1 MFSIQDGTM
10 PDSTFLPVNDK
21 FVCSYCLK
29 LHTSGLEICL
39 ESTFCFL
46 MLAEV
51 SSPGKVVRMLEE
63 VVAWQWVVDMV
74 NNTKLCGPIHSNSE
88 VLICSV

>member
-1 MFSIQDGTM
+1 MGPV
-10 PDSTFLPVNDK
+10 PDSTFLPGKDK
-21 FVCSYCLK
+21 FVYSYCLK
-29 LHTSGLEICL
+29 LHASGLEMCS

-51 SSPGKVVRMLEE
+51 SSPRKVVRMLEE

-74 NNTKLCGPIHSNSE
+74 NNTKLCGLIHSNSE